1 MPPKLPVF
9 LLCSVA
15 ITLVIDTK
23 AFPCHRKAKISLYCI
38 ELQKT
43 RNKLVS
49 TSLQD
54 IVVKQKV
61 SLFIPAPWF
70 HRKNSQPSMTDDHDH
85 ILGSILRF
93 TSGKVYYRP
102 FEDGDQVNKCEF
114 QFECLQISRN
124 CAYMLSTKLLH
135 WRRCFTP
142 CETAFEKKRTVVLLS
157 SIHCIIIFA

>member
-70 HRKNSQPSMTDDHDH
+70 HRKNSQPSMMIMTIYWAVFYVLLLEKFITGLSKMATKSTNANFSLSVCRSAEIVITCFPQNYYIGTDASH
-85 ILGSILRF
+85 LAKPILRKKERLF
-93 TSGKVYYRP
+93 
-102 FEDGDQVNKCEF
+102 C
-114 QFECLQISRN
+114 CL
-124 CAYMLSTKLLH
+124 AY
-135 WRRCFTP
+135 
-142 CETAFEKKRTVVLLS
+142 TV
-157 SIHCIIIFA
+157 